1 MLDIAFNT
9 SMRSYGFIAILL
21 CFGIGTQAA
30 ETYKDHWVVIDRA
43 NIYEA
48 PNVLGRGSYPWSSQV
63 SIYVRRLKT
72 APLDWMPVLKYQADP
87 KLESSYLWL
96 RRQDLW
102 DGKPKKVT
110 ACWPI
115 KRIEYTVGDWAIE
128 INFKPDGSGVAREAH
143 DVPKDNHSP
152 YKTHAYM
159 SQNIVQFNALNKDK
173 RHFFTAGYKPEDR
186 HLYPNGTK
194 EWTEQTLFDEKELKG
209 CSAQPIVKE

>member
-1 MLDIAFNT
+1 MFKTTKYAT
-9 SMRSYGFIAILL
+9 LL
-21 CFGIGTQAA
+21 IIMALPFASDAKVKGLWPG
-30 ETYKDHWVVIDRA
+30 YYWVVAENAAIYDKPDGTPRNGYSWASVIDVDL
-43 NIYEA
+43 N
-48 PNVLGRGSYPWSSQV
+48 
-63 SIYVRRLKT
+63 RLKT
-72 APLDWMPVLKYQADP
+72 APNGWVPARTAQTPAN
-87 KLESSYLWL
+87 YLWL

-128 INFKPDGSGVAREAH
+128 INFKPDGSGIAREAH
-143 DVPKDNHSP
+143 DVPEDNHSP

-173 RHFFTAGYKPEDR
+173 RYFFTAGYKPEDR